1 MAVFK
6 KIRFCFRFV
15 SAFWQA
21 HKKTILFAFLIGA
34 FIAGLFPRVI
44 NLLTAKRVARIG
56 FTGKFTLETL
66 PQEVLEKIGQGLT
79 QINRDG
85 SVSPALAS
93 GWQINDDGR
102 IYQFTL
108 KDNLFWHDGI
118 PLTTKDISYNF
129 TDVSVKKINEKTIEF
144 QLKEPFSPFPAVLS
158 QPLFCCGLVG
168 SGDWQVKSAKRNGQI
183 IESLV
188 LDHKKGPGQKIIYKF
203 YPTES
208 TLKTA
213 YKLGEI
219 DIAKD
224 LIDPQD
230 FREWPNVKIEE
241 EINNNQFAVIIFNT
255 QDGILAE
262 KPIRQALAYGLK
274 KPWPK
279 RALGPINPDSWAYN
293 PNLKKYDYDQ
303 EKAREL
309 LEKGLGESE
318 EIFKLELT
326 TFSDLFGLAEEI
338 ADDWQQMGIETNI
351 QVTSVIPRDYQ
362 ALLVIED
369 IPPDPDQYLLWHST
383 QPSNLSRFSSPQID
397 KLLEDGRTTMNQE
410 ERREIYLDFQRFL
423 VEDVPIIFLYHP
435 TVYTISRNSRN

>member
-6 KIRFCFRFV
+6 KIRFYFRLV

-21 HKKTILFAFLIGA
+21 HKKTILLAFLVGSL
-34 FIAGLFPRVI
+34 IAGLFPRLTS
-44 NLLTAKRVARIG
+44 LLTPKRVARIG

-66 PQEVLEKIGQGLT
+66 PQEVLEKISQGLT
-79 QINRDG
+79 QINHDG

-102 IYQFTL
+102 IYRFTL
-108 KDNLFWHDGI
+108 KDNLFWHDGVL
-118 PLTTKDISYNF
+118 LTTEDINYNF
-129 TDVSVKKINEKTIEF
+129 TDVSVKKIDEKTIEF

-158 QPLFCCGLVG
+158 RPLFCRGLAG
-168 SGDWQVKSAKRNGQI
+168 MGDWRVKSAKRNGQI

-188 LDHKKGPGQKIIYKF
+188 LEPKKGLGQKIIYKF

-219 DIAKD
+219 DIAQE
-224 LIDPQD
+224 LIDPQG
-230 FREWPNVKIEE
+230 FSEWPNVKIEE
-241 EINNNQFAVIIFNT
+241 KINNNQFAVIIFNT
-255 QDGILAE
+255 QDGFLAE
-262 KPIRQALAYGLK
+262 KPVRQALAYGLK
-274 KPWPK
+274 KPWSK

-293 PNLKKYDYDQ
+293 HNLKIYDYDQ
-303 EKAREL
+303 EKAKEL
-309 LEKGLGESE
+309 LEKGLGKSE
-318 EIFKLELT
+318 EAFKLELT

-338 ADDWQQMGIETNI
+338 ADDWQQMGIETSI
-351 QVTSVIPRDYQ
+351 QITSVIPGDFQ

-383 QPSNLSRFSSPQID
+383 QPSNLSHFSSPQID
-397 KLLEDGRTTMNQE
+397 KLLEDGRKTMNQDD
-410 ERREIYLDFQRFL
+410 RREIYLDFQRFF

-435 TVYTISRNSRN
+435 IVYTISRN